1 MALISCPE
9 CLKKISDNAEY
20 CPSCGFPINAP
31 KVYKPKGAGCFMQT
45 LNTGC
50 LVVVVIMIIAIV
62 LAGISAYTL
71 KTKKNAEKTE
81 INQVKNN
88 KKRALI
94 N

>member
-31 KVYKPKGAGCFMQT
+31 KVYKPKGTGCFMQT

-50 LVVVVIMIIAIV
+50 LIVVVIIIIAIV
-62 LAGISAYTL
+62 LAGISAYKL
-71 KTKKNAEKTE
+71 KTNKNTEKTE
-81 INQVKNN
+81 LKSS
-88 KKRALI
+88 KKE
-94 N
+94 

>member
-20 CPSCGFPINAP
+20 CPSCGNPISPP

-50 LVVVVIMIIAIV
+50 LIVVIVMIFAIV
-62 LAGISAYTL
+62 LAGISAY
-71 KTKKNAEKTE
+71 KFISSKGAEKTE
-81 INQVKNN
+81 LNSGKIKI
-88 KKRALI
+88 KKEL
-94 N
+94 